1 MNRPTVSI
9 GQVKRDISKLVNR
22 VTYGGERIIL
32 TSRGKPKAALVSIK
46 DLQVLEQAS
55 QEKARR
61 MAALERAQALGERIR
76 AERPAHDV
84 DSVELVHQ
92 LREARTDEL
101 LGLR

>member
-1 MNRPTVSI
+1 MNQAT
-9 GQVKRDISKLVNR
+9 
-22 VTYGGERIIL
+22 GG
-32 TSRGKPKAALVSIK
+32 IK
-46 DLQVLEQAS
+46 DRWPEQAR

-61 MAALERAQALGERIR
+61 LAALERARALGERIR

-84 DSVELVHQ
+84 DSVELLRQ

>member
-1 MNRPTVSI
+1 MNQATGGMKDQRP
-9 GQVKRDISKLVNR
+9 
-22 VTYGGERIIL
+22 
-32 TSRGKPKAALVSIK
+32 
-46 DLQVLEQAS
+46 EQAG

-61 MAALERAQALGERIR
+61 LAALERARALGERIR

-84 DSVELVHQ
+84 DSVELVRQ

>member
-1 MNRPTVSI
+1 MNRPTASI
-9 GQVKRDISKLVNR
+9 GKVKRDISKLVNR
-22 VTYGGERIIL
+22 VAFGGERIIL
-32 TSRGKPKAALVSIK
+32 TSRGKPKAALISIE
-46 DLQVLEQAS
+46 DLQVLEQAG

-84 DSVELVHQ
+84 DSVDVLHQ
-92 LREARTDEL
+92 LREGRTDEL